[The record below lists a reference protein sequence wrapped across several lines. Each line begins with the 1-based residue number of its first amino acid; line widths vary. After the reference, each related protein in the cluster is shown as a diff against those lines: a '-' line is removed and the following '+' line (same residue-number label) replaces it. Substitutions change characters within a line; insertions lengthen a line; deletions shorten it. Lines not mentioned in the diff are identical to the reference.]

1 MDELNFELHRLG
13 VPAKTQHNEV
23 APGQFEIAPIFE
35 NSNIAADHNQIAAQ
49 GGDLALYFG
58 LTAFADGDLAAAQA
72 LLAKHDAVARSIAV
86 AGGFAEEAASALAPF
101 MEDARTAPLAAAL
114 ADAARFAA
122 ARSS

>member
-1 MDELNFELHRLG
+1 MNRALVFPSRRG
-13 VPAKTQHNEV
+13 EV
-23 APGQFEIAPIFE
+23 ARWTPAP
-35 NSNIAADHNQIAAQ
+35 
-49 GGDLALYFG
+49 LATVF
-58 LTAFADGDLAAAQA
+58 LAAAQA

-101 MEDARTAPLAAAL
+101 MDEARTAPLAAAL